1 MSLGWVFML
10 IYFRENKKFV
20 TFENRPYI
28 FRLILSIFPDED
40 WWYRMRFLFDVNVS
54 SSDVKNKKQDF
65 RETKVD
71 MINVAFLCNWNLLVT
86 INWPIIIIPEELIKP
101 VELLFLLFQE
111 RKNNMCVWVLEN
123 SMSFHRLWW
132 LNSIFKILV
141 FN

>member
-54 SSDVKNKKQDF
+54 SSDVKNKKRDF

-71 MINVAFLCNWNLLVT
+71 MINVPFLCNWNLLVT